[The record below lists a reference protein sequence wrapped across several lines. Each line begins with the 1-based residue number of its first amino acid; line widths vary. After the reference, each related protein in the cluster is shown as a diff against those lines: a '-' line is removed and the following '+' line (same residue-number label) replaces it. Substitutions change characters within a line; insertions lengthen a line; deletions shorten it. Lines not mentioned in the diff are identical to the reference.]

1 MYDKTNNAV
10 DRQYINWETGSPLI
24 DDEMLLPEESNSH
37 DTDPEHHEML
47 LPEESNSHDTDP
59 EHHEIDYRTDIYKV
73 SLNQTVHRLLR
84 PGNLALSGVYY
95 SQAAVPVHGHLEVF

>member
-24 DDEMLLPEESNSH
+24 DD
-37 DTDPEHHEML
+37 EML